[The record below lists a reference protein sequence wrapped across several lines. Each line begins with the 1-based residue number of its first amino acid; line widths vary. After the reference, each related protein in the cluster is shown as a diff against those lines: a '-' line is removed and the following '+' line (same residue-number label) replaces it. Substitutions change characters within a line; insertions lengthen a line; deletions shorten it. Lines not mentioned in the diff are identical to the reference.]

1 MSFKNYLLLFAACC
15 FFRTTDAQWTD
26 DSLQN
31 TIVSDIAG
39 TEQVTP
45 LLASRTDGSTYVSW
59 FDATS
64 GSYQLRMQLLDVN
77 GNKLW
82 GNDGVLVSDYPQ
94 SSALYRYDLKTDLEG
109 NAVVAFQDTRLGALN
124 IVAYKLDATGNFV
137 WSADGISLT
146 DSLAQE
152 GLSPSI
158 GITGNNDVIIGWNS
172 DSPSNKWIS
181 YQKIASD
188 GSFPWNTLQRIKF
201 TNNSKKYSRPSFLP
215 AGPDDFLM
223 LYVQEVGNFPGVTS
237 TLFTQRFDADGN
249 GIWTSPVQF
258 SSKTIPFFFF
268 PAPVSDG
275 NEGLYL
281 AFNTSNPSNAT
292 LNDVYVQHIDN
303 AGNLWSASGTEAANS
318 TINHKTTPASS
329 FDMANNEFW
338 VLLQVLDGS
347 QGSSGISVQKFDGSG
362 NVLLGSNATEIYPI
376 SSDYYLPNSMA
387 ETGDGVIIIY
397 TLGPYG
403 AQKIYGTRVDEQG
416 GFLWANGSV
425 MLCGV
430 NSNKDD
436 VASGYFLNNEVVTV
450 WSDDRL
456 DFSGVY
462 AQNINADGTLGFVA
476 TGLTDLPSED
486 DLMLYPNPS
495 QITRIVLPNGHFSDA
510 TIRILDGTGR
520 MLVERKYKTA
530 GNNNEITLVEPGL
543 AAGIYFVE
551 VNTDSHKNIL
561 KWVKE

>member
-1 MSFKNYLLLFAACC
+1 MSFKNYLLFFAACC
-15 FFRTTDAQWTD
+15 FYKTTYAQWTD

-45 LLASRTDGSTYVSW
+45 LLASRTDGSTYISW

-94 SSALYRYDLKTDLEG
+94 SSALFRYDLKTDLEG
-109 NAVVAFQDTRLGALN
+109 NAVVAFQDTRLGTLN
-124 IVAYKLDATGNFV
+124 IVAYKLDSTGNFV

-158 GITGNNDVIIGWNS
+158 GVTGNNNVIIGWNS

-181 YQKIASD
+181 YQKISAD
-188 GSFPWNTLQRIKF
+188 GSLPWDSLQRIKF

-215 AGPDDFLM
+215 AGTDDFLM

-237 TLFTQRFDADGN
+237 TIFTQLFDADGN
-249 GIWTSPVQF
+249 GVWTSPVQF

-275 NEGLYL
+275 NDGFYL
-281 AFNTSNPSNAT
+281 AFNTSNPLNAT

-318 TINHKTTPASS
+318 TINHKTTPASC
-329 FDMANNEFW
+329 FDFANNEFW
-338 VLLQVLDGS
+338 TLLQVLDGS
-347 QGSSGISVQKFDGSG
+347 QGSSGISIQKFDAIG
-362 NVLLGSNATEIYPI
+362 NVLLGSNANEIYPI
-376 SSDYYLPNSMA
+376 SADYYLPNSIA
-387 ETGDGVIIIY
+387 ATGDGVIIIY

-416 GFLWANGSV
+416 SFVWANGSV
-425 MLCGV
+425 MMCGV

-436 VASGYFLNNEVVTV
+436 VASGYFLNDEVVIV

-462 AQNINADGTLGFVA
+462 AQNINADGTVGFVA
-476 TGLTDLPSED
+476 TDVADVSSED
-486 DLMLYPNPS
+486 HLMLYPNPS
-495 QITRIVLPNGHFSDA
+495 VTTRIVFQNENSSDA
-510 TIRILDGTGR
+510 TIRIFDASGKTVIKR
-520 MLVERKYKTA
+520 NYNTA
-530 GNNNEITLVEPGL
+530 GITNEITIDEPEL
-543 AAGIYFVE
+543 QAGIYFVQ
-551 VNTDSHKNIL
+551 VTTSSYKNIL
-561 KWVKE
+561 KWVKQ